1 VRITAQVMVGLEAPD
16 TIDLG
21 LVGTALEDEIRM
33 FVPTA
38 HLADVTR
45 VHVQRV
51 TAQETDG

>member
-1 VRITAQVMVGLEAPD
+1 MRITAQVMVGLEAPD

-21 LVGTALEDEIRM
+21 LVGDALEEEIRM

-51 TAQETDG
+51 TAQETD